1 MTGRLLFLRWSVVVL
16 IAAYVGVL
24 VVLQLLWRTSALNLW
39 WLSLLNVFGLWLYLP
54 LPVLLLLSLLA
65 QPRALILLV
74 VPLLFFGWEYRP
86 WPQTATQYAVS
97 GTTVRVL
104 SWNVLFFNTNV
115 DALDTLI
122 RKNDPDVVALQEYG
136 FVQARGLEAAL
147 NQRYPYQ
154 ALAPG
159 GPSGLG
165 VWSRYPIREWDRSA
179 DRLSRCQCQR
189 MVLDID
195 GQQVRLVNA
204 HPLAPRFTFRDE
216 LAGIRLPRQIPS
228 NFMTAH
234 QQPQFDVLLSEAA
247 RTEQPLILVGD
258 LNTGDRQPN
267 YWRLRRYLSDA
278 FREAGRGFGLTYPN
292 VRYGASRLH
301 MPPLVRIDY
310 IFHSRDITALRVWND
325 ASYVSDH
332 RAVIAD
338 LQVPTQNQTLNSSP
352 IENIRSSQ

>member
-1 MTGRLLFLRWSVVVL
+1 MTGRLLFLRWSVVLL
-16 IAAYVGVL
+16 IAAYVLVL
-24 VVLQLLWRTSALNLW
+24 VVLQVLWRTSALNVW
-39 WLSLLNVFGLWLYLP
+39 WLSLLNVFGLWLYVP
-54 LPVLLLLSLLA
+54 LPFLLVLGLLV
-65 QPRALILLV
+65 QPRTLILLI
-74 VPLLFFGWEYRP
+74 VPLLFFGWEYTP
-86 WPQTATQYAVS
+86 WPQASKQPTS
-97 GTTVRVL
+97 GTTLRVM
-104 SWNVLFFNTNV
+104 SWNVLFFNANV
-115 DALDTLI
+115 GALDALI
-122 RKNDPDVVALQEYG
+122 RKHNPDVVALQEYG

-165 VWSRYPIREWDRSA
+165 VWSRYPIQDWDGNA
-179 DRLSRCQCQR
+179 DRLSRCECQR

-204 HPLAPRFTFRDE
+204 HPLAPRFTFRHH
-216 LAGIRLPRQIPS
+216 LAGVQLPWQIPS
-228 NFMTAH
+228 DFMTAH

-247 RTEQPLILVGD
+247 RTDYPMILTGD

-278 FREAGRGFGLTYPN
+278 FREAGRGFGLTYPSARYRASP
-292 VRYGASRLH
+292 VR

-310 IFHSRDITALRVWND
+310 IFHSPSITAMRAWTD
-325 ASYVSDH
+325 ASYASDH

-338 LQVPTQNQTLNSSP
+338 LQVPAQAHANKPSS
-352 IENIRSSQ
+352 IENIRSRQ